1 MSKYKDTVKV
11 RAKKE
16 LSNGFGKIGPN
27 EICYIDDV
35 WLNKMANDV
44 YVRLV
49 SSNGVQ
55 MITSINNFEII
66 ETKEK

>member
-16 LSNGFGKIGPN
+16 LSNGFGKIESN

-35 WLNKMANDV
+35 WLNKIDND
-44 YVRLV
+44 R
-49 SSNGVQ
+49 
-55 MITSINNFEII
+55 
-66 ETKEK
+66 